1 MCDRKLGFFGIM
13 TPYFAIWVNKYK
25 GLRLFDFWLDRNVLF
40 SLHLAD
46 SDAREFQKTKG
57 SVIVFISS

>member
-1 MCDRKLGFFGIM
+1 MCDRKLGFFRIM
-13 TPYFAIWVNKYK
+13 TPYFTIWVNKYK

-46 SDAREFQKTKG
+46 SDGREFQKTKG